1 MILFCQRYVN
11 SQQIT
16 DPVGKY
22 LQMCTDQHFESGTEY
37 CAGLRMHTAK
47 KHLLFWQEVVQ
58 DQVKSS
64 PNFLELCHEIVSL
77 PKCANFWCSLTSLI
91 LYIGRCI
98 PSWLS
103 TSCSNCQ
110 EEIWTCIP
118 REGVA
123 LQHTAHHKN
132 TKCLLPTLNYV
143 GAQANA
149 VKIRAMIIPTIA
161 QIFYRTTLNPYSF
174 THNWDKLQ
182 SFDISILEV

>member
-1 MILFCQRYVN
+1 MKPQAIEGLFMILFCQRYVN

-77 PKCANFWCSLTSLI
+77 PKCATFDAHLHQLFYNIILVSVFLVGCLHSQQLSRGDLNLYTKRGGGSSTHCSPQKHKMSVTHTQLCGS
-91 LYIGRCI
+91 
-98 PSWLS
+98 SS
-103 TSCSNCQ
+103 KCS
-110 EEIWTCIP
+110 E
-118 REGVA
+118 
-123 LQHTAHHKN
+123 
-132 TKCLLPTLNYV
+132 
-143 GAQANA
+143 
-149 VKIRAMIIPTIA
+149 
-161 QIFYRTTLNPYSF
+161 
-174 THNWDKLQ
+174 D
-182 SFDISILEV
+182 